1 MTFNI
6 EVIIWYCTC
15 THPNEF
21 QYSSNH
27 MTLYLYSSRSR
38 STFIRSSSFACKTLV
53 FRLFIFFIGCM
64 AIQPIAINFRSKPE
78 IVSEGICRLLLDAP
92 WLSGCLLHRYCGPVK
107 IDRLCVLSSDRSIGV
122 VVLW

>member
-1 MTFNI
+1 MNFKTQ
-6 EVIIWYCTC
+6 VIIRHCTC
-15 THPNEF
+15 THLALVQP
-21 QYSSNH
+21 SSDRPPLPA
-27 MTLYLYSSRSR
+27 TVLSSGLL
-38 STFIRSSSFACKTLV
+38 SFL
-53 FRLFIFFIGCM
+53 LGM
-64 AIQPIAINFRSKPE
+64 AIKPIAINFRSKPE